1 MRRGRPIS
9 LLARALGIMLL
20 IPGLLH
26 VPLPRADFHV
36 IRHHHGP
43 GEVCPKHDHLLRWH
57 PQAGDGDEV
66 AVLHWH
72 WLLPRSAGEA
82 DSVADPSIPVAHA
95 DDGDPNS
102 LDQASGRA
110 IVRDV
115 PDVGARC
122 ATALAHHL
130 AKAPACLIAPPPL
143 APPELGAAPQESSN
157 GLPPDAAL
165 ARLVRRNC

>member
-1 MRRGRPIS
+1 
-9 LLARALGIMLL
+9 MLL

-57 PQAGDGDEV
+57 PLAGEGDEV

-82 DSVADPSIPVAHA
+82 DPVADPSIPVAHA

-102 LDQASGRA
+102 LDPMSGRA
-110 IVRDV
+110 IVRDFS
-115 PDVGARC
+115 DVGSRT
-122 ATALAHHL
+122 ATAFVQHL
-130 AKAPACLIAPPPL
+130 AKAPACWLAPPPP
-143 APPELGAAPQESSN
+143 APPELGPALHASSD
-157 GLPPDAAL
+157 GLPADAAL